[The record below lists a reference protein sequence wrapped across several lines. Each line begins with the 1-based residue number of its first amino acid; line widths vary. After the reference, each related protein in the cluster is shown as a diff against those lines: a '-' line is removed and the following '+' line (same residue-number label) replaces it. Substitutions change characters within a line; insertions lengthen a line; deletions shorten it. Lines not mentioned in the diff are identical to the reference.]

1 MEFKTKRRQRCV
13 ARLIFVV
20 GIFFFLFW
28 MCVLCRGCFCV
39 RDHVSCRRQDVY
51 FAPQKKKP
59 KTFAKKKRRVARRLL
74 GEEERRKK
82 KKKKGAR
89 RTKAPEIDGGA
100 EMRALPTK
108 KRQKRK
114 RPHKPNAAHTREK
127 LGSRGKEKKP
137 QREG

>member
-1 MEFKTKRRQRCV
+1 MCGAADFCGWD
-13 ARLIFVV
+13 F
-20 GIFFFLFW
+20 FFFLFW

-82 KKKKGAR
+82 KTKKGAR
-89 RTKAPEIDGGA
+89 RTRHQRLTGRGDACIAHKKAP
-100 EMRALPTK
+100 
-108 KRQKRK
+108 
-114 RPHKPNAAHTREK
+114 
-127 LGSRGKEKKP
+127 KEKKATQTKRSTHTGKTWVP
-137 QREG
+137 GERKKASKRRLN

>member
-1 MEFKTKRRQRCV
+1 
-13 ARLIFVV
+13 
-20 GIFFFLFW
+20 
-28 MCVLCRGCFCV
+28 
-39 RDHVSCRRQDVY
+39 
-51 FAPQKKKP
+51 
-59 KTFAKKKRRVARRLL
+59 L

-114 RPHKPNAAHTREK
+114 RPHKPNAAHT
-127 LGSRGKEKKP
+127 GKTWVPGERKKASK
-137 QREG
+137 RRLN

>member
-20 GIFFFLFW
+20 GIFFFFCFW
-28 MCVLCRGCFCV
+28 MCVLCWGCFCV

-59 KTFAKKKRRVARRLL
+59 KTFAKKREESRAGFWEKKK
-74 GEEERRKK
+74 EERRRRKK
-82 KKKKGAR
+82 AQEEPRHQRLTGAR
-89 RTKAPEIDGGA
+89 RCVHCPQKSA
-100 EMRALPTK
+100 
-108 KRQKRK
+108 KREKGHTNQTQ
-114 RPHKPNAAHTREK
+114 HTREK